1 MVVCVFFYAES
12 KIIELRFRLLTKRW
26 GQALSTILSG
36 DLPANWVS
44 FEGKGRFFRLPGEV
58 RAIFGSELS
67 VHRHLS
73 LCDIGLRTDAHE
85 KFREYR
91 IICDFYEPSA

>member
-1 MVVCVFFYAES
+1 
-12 KIIELRFRLLTKRW
+12 
-26 GQALSTILSG
+26 
-36 DLPANWVS
+36 LPANWVS

-73 LCDIGLRTDAHE
+73 LCDIGLRTGAHE

-91 IICDFYEPSA
+91 IICDFYSYFADIVALTPVGPAGRGRGRVRAQANSGLDRGR